1 MNLHLDIFYR
11 DPKNLPINQSSCLF
25 TSMLRNK
32 AHKPQHTLDLITP
45 RNKKNRKKNKQ
56 TNWDT
61 SQSTFLFFFCKYR

>member
-45 RNKKNRKKNKQ
+45 RNKKKQKKEQ
-56 TNWDT
+56 TNKLRHF
-61 SQSTFLFFFCKYR
+61 SIYFSFLFLQV